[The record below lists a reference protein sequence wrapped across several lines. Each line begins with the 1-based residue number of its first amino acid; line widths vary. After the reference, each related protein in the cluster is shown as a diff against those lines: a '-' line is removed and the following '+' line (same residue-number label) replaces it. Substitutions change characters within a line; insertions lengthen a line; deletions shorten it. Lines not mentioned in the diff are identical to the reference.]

1 MYFNLS
7 KVKNPSN
14 IRLVCLIFLLNI
26 LIIDVHSDVAFRN
39 LGSEFNISNKLV
51 GDQLGAKTVL
61 GSNGGISVWQDNS
74 TDSYGLGIAAQYLD
88 VNGNPVNSPFKVN
101 SLVDGNQENA
111 SVGIHESGAYFV
123 WEGGASGFHRVFFR
137 IINDE
142 GVFLSEDAFITSSD
156 SGEQIEP
163 SVTVLNNGNAVIS
176 WTDYLLDGSNKGIS
190 ALIINQKGKRVSE
203 EIRINNFTFGN
214 QHKCELVSMPDG
226 GFAAVWVSDQ
236 QFEKKSIDIIGR
248 IFSNKGNPLTGEL
261 KFSTNGINTNPDVSI
276 LNDSALVVTWE
287 QLDSEN
293 PDSRWDIGFSSYN
306 FDLGFMSKPVLANT
320 HLKGDQFKP
329 QIEANQ
335 ESGLLVWSSLGQDK
349 SREAIIG
356 RFINKD
362 GLLSGEEIII
372 NTKQS
377 LSQISPSVTSSSE
390 NSYLVTWSTPS
401 IGVSGFDVVGQKY
414 NKIDSDVKLPPI
426 SKLYVNPISDTE
438 LLISW
443 PKVEIEKLSHY
454 NIYKDGLNTPKK
466 FNNNFVLWSGL
477 RPGSEYA
484 FRVEYVTEDN
494 GKSIISDY
502 SVNKTWGRDYNGDG
516 LPDDWQAKY
525 FGENLKNWEGANS
538 DYDNDGVNN
547 LNEFLAGTDPNNKND
562 KLILEIKK
570 LEIGKRL
577 EWNAVKGAVYQLQK
591 TSEITGN
598 WQNIFEPIIALE
610 NRTGIS
616 LQFVDDLS
624 FYRIQKIK

>member
-26 LIIDVHSDVAFRN
+26 LIINVHSDVAFRN

-287 QLDSEN
+287 QLNSEN

-320 HLKGDQFKP
+320 HLNGDQFKP

-335 ESGLLVWSSLGQDK
+335 ESGLLVWSSLG
-349 SREAIIG
+349 
-356 RFINKD
+356 
-362 GLLSGEEIII
+362 
-372 NTKQS
+372 
-377 LSQISPSVTSSSE
+377 
-390 NSYLVTWSTPS
+390 
-401 IGVSGFDVVGQKY
+401 
-414 NKIDSDVKLPPI
+414 
-426 SKLYVNPISDTE
+426 
-438 LLISW
+438 
-443 PKVEIEKLSHY
+443 
-454 NIYKDGLNTPKK
+454 
-466 FNNNFVLWSGL
+466 
-477 RPGSEYA
+477 
-484 FRVEYVTEDN
+484 
-494 GKSIISDY
+494 
-502 SVNKTWGRDYNGDG
+502 
-516 LPDDWQAKY
+516 
-525 FGENLKNWEGANS
+525 
-538 DYDNDGVNN
+538 
-547 LNEFLAGTDPNNKND
+547 
-562 KLILEIKK
+562 
-570 LEIGKRL
+570 
-577 EWNAVKGAVYQLQK
+577 
-591 TSEITGN
+591 
-598 WQNIFEPIIALE
+598 
-610 NRTGIS
+610 
-616 LQFVDDLS
+616 
-624 FYRIQKIK
+624 